1 MKKNIPSIRNLLIC
15 FGILFLLNCPYSFA
29 AFTLSVR
36 PYEGGFNLDYGNLG
50 PASGRINKEVT
61 INITSDIAKQYRL
74 VQMLLEPLS
83 TMQGSTISG
92 NNFFVYGI
100 RGSNQFGTLNVEQ
113 EVPVGLAR
121 QVLYTSNQTGVS
133 DSFTLVY
140 SLGVPAD
147 IEPGSYRGR
156 ISFTLEPIDSTQSP
170 VTTVLNIFAEVK
182 VESAVEIKTSLGTK
196 DIILR
201 PGREDTSSCDVIV
214 NIQGGFGKQ
223 FRILQAPDEQ
233 PVSLEGQLL
242 DWEAVK
248 FIGSDAQKGMV
259 VSESTPLANRQQII
273 YTSSPRGEAD
283 TFVISYILGDLS
295 TQKAGIYRSKI
306 KYILEGI
313 GFGSARLI
321 DILNLQIENPRVFD
335 LTVSPEMGGSIR
347 FRELKPNQP
356 PKIQEVTFEVK
367 SNIAQQYQV
376 TQNAASLLTSKE
388 GKVISKEYFTLRQES
403 LDTKGTLK
411 CPNKIEVKEGQMV
424 LFISDPLGSPDKFKV
439 IYELTVPRDIY
450 SGDYYTNFTY
460 SVSEI

>member
-1 MKKNIPSIRNLLIC
+1 MQKNMPSIRNLIIC
-15 FGILFLLNCPYSFA
+15 FGILFLVNCQPSFA

-36 PYEGGFNLDYGNLG
+36 PYEGGFNLDYGNLQS
-50 PASGRINKEVT
+50 ASGRVSKEVT
-61 INITSDIAKQYRL
+61 INITSDIGKQYRL
-74 VQMLLEPLS
+74 VQMLLDPLS

-113 EVPVGLAR
+113 EVPVSLTR
-121 QVLYTSNQTGVS
+121 QVLYTSNQTGIS

-170 VTTVLNIFAEVK
+170 ATTVLNIFAEVK
-182 VESAVEIKTSLGTK
+182 VETAVQVRTYLGTK

-214 NIQGGFGKQ
+214 NIHGGFGKQ
-223 FRILQAPDEQ
+223 FRILQAPDAQ
-233 PVSLEGQLL
+233 PVSSEGQLL
-242 DWEAVK
+242 DWETVK

-259 VSESTPLANRQQII
+259 VNESTLLANRQQII
-273 YTSSPRGEAD
+273 YTASPRGEAD
-283 TFVISYILGDLS
+283 TFVISYSLGDLS

-306 KYILEGI
+306 KYIFEGT
-313 GFGSARLI
+313 GFGAERLL
-321 DILNLQIENPRVFD
+321 DTLELRIENPRVFD
-335 LTVSPEMGGSIR
+335 LLVSPEMGGSIR
-347 FRELKPNQP
+347 FRELKPNEP
-356 PKIQEVTFEVK
+356 PKVQEVIFEVK
-367 SNIAQQYQV
+367 SNIARQYQV
-376 TQNAASLLTSKE
+376 TQRATSLLTTKE
-388 GKVISKEYFTLRQES
+388 GKVIPKEYFTLRQES

-411 CPNKIEVKEGQMV
+411 CPDKIEVKEGETV
-424 LFISDPLGSPDKFKV
+424 LFISDALGSPDKFKV
-439 IYELTVPRDIY
+439 IYELIVPRDIHF
-450 SGDYYTNFTY
+450 GDYNTNFTY